1 MLAITNDISSTKQLL
16 RKIKHLLPNR
26 FYAHLSS
33 GLQEVLQEKYQLS
46 AHGEHFK
53 MALKNKSKFRNLE
66 KFYKEE
72 TRCLNLFKVKTDVI
86 QLTEK
91 DIADILELYKI
102 SYPGNWFD
110 ERMLATGKYFGIRKQ
125 NRLISVTGIHVYSQK
140 YNVAALGNICT
151 HPDFRGKGFGR
162 AATAKLCKSLL
173 QEIEYIGL
181 NVKADNKRAISLYEK
196 LGFEIVSSYLEFM
209 VKFKENSE

>member
-1 MLAITNDISSTKQLL
+1 MPTLLAITNDISSTKQLL
-16 RKIKHLLPNR
+16 SKIKHLLPNR

-33 GLQEVLQEKYQLS
+33 GLQEVLLEKYQLS
-46 AHGEHFK
+46 THGEHYK
-53 MALKNKSKFRNLE
+53 MALRNKSKLRNFE
-66 KFYKEE
+66 KIYKEE
-72 TRCLNLFKVKTDVI
+72 TRSINLFKIKSDVI
-86 QLTEK
+86 LLTEK

-110 ERMLATGKYFGIRKQ
+110 ERMLKTQKYFGIRQQ
-125 NRLISVTGIHVYSQK
+125 NRLLSVAGIHVYSQK

-151 HPDFRGKGFGR
+151 HPDFRGKGWGR

-181 NVKADNKRAISLYEK
+181 NVKADNKTAISLYEK
-196 LGFEIVSSYLEFM
+196 LGFEIVSSYFEFM
-209 VKFKENSE
+209 VGS